1 MARPISQR
9 NGSNVLVLDMG
20 TSSLHCLVADSMGN
34 PVATA
39 STPISYYTPD
49 DCSSLAK
56 EFDPDLT
63 MDKLGQLTAKALRD
77 GDIDG
82 DSISA
87 IGICSQRQGMV
98 FLDNNGREVYSGPNV
113 DLRAFFEG
121 AEIDEQHG
129 KEIYRITGHT
139 PSFLLAP
146 ARLQWFR
153 KNRAPVYEKTRSVLT
168 IAGWLAYR
176 LTGSLLCEPSLE
188 AEAGLLD
195 LNSRDRSPD
204 LMDKLGVPL
213 SLLPPTNTS
222 SGTLQNDVAASWGL
236 NPGIPVIVAGAD
248 TQCGL
253 LGMGLRHEG
262 EAGAILGWSGAL
274 QMVTSRPC
282 FDKRMRTW
290 VGCHVVEGAWIA
302 ESNLGDSGN
311 SYRWLKDTLLG
322 SQATFEEAEK
332 QAREAPVAPN
342 EVFSLTGPGPASSFR
357 SGLRLGGLLFP
368 TPLSFQETTRGQLFR
383 AALENLSYS
392 VKSNLGILAEVTG
405 LCPQVLY
412 LGGGMADSHT
422 LAATLANVL
431 GFSVRRSKITQVSAR
446 GAALVAAS
454 YASRSRTLEQAL
466 EAAALDYDQID
477 PGSASEIVQYAEG
490 FSNWLRLYE
499 RLEWDQ
505 D

>member
-1 MARPISQR
+1 MARPNSDR
-9 NGSNVLVLDMG
+9 NGNNVLVLDMG

-34 PVATA
+34 PIATA

-49 DCSSLAK
+49 GCSSLAK
-56 EFDPDLT
+56 EFDPELT
-63 MDKLGQLTAKALRD
+63 VDKFRQLTAKALQD

-82 DSISA
+82 ISVSV

-98 FLDNNGREVYSGPNV
+98 FLDDNGREVYSGPNV

-121 AEIDEQHG
+121 AEIDEEYG
-129 KEIYRITGHT
+129 EEIYGITGHT

-153 KNRAPVYEKTRSVLT
+153 KNRAFVYEKTRSILT
-168 IAGWLAYR
+168 IASWLAYR

-195 LNSRDRSPD
+195 VSTRDRSPV

-213 SLLPPTNTS
+213 SLLPPIHQP
-222 SGTLQNDVAASWGL
+222 SGPIQNSVAASWGL
-236 NPGIPVIVAGAD
+236 NPEIPVIVAGAD

-253 LGMGLRHEG
+253 LGMGLRQDG
-262 EAGAILGWSGAL
+262 ETGAVLGWSGAL
-274 QMVTSRPC
+274 QMITGRPC
-282 FDKRMRTW
+282 FDERMRTW
-290 VGCHVVEGAWIA
+290 VGCHVVQTAWIA

-311 SYRWLKDTLLG
+311 AYRWLKDTLLG
-322 SQATFEEAEK
+322 SDATFEEAEQ
-332 QAREAPVAPN
+332 QAQEAPATPD
-342 EVFSLTGPGPASSFR
+342 EVFAFTGAGPGSSLK

-392 VKSNLGILAEVTG
+392 VKSNLGILSEVTG
-405 LCPQVLY
+405 VYPQVLY
-412 LGGGMADSHT
+412 LGGGMADSYT
-422 LAATLANVL
+422 LATTLANLL
-431 GFSVRRSKITQVSAR
+431 GIPVRRSKMTQVSAR
-446 GAALVAAS
+446 GAALVTAS
-454 YASRSRTLEQAL
+454 YVTPTSTLEQTVD
-466 EAAALDYDQID
+466 AAGLDFDEVD
-477 PGSASEIVQYAEG
+477 PGSASEIAQYAEG
-490 FSNWLRLYE
+490 FSNWLHLYE
-499 RLEWDQ
+499 RLEWNQ